1 MATNA
6 DLIAQLYIGFYDR
19 APDPVGLE
27 WWVNDLNNGRPIEEI
42 ANDFAASPEASETYP
57 YFQFPSLVLAE
68 QFLGQVYENVFGRPI
83 DADGLAYYSA
93 KLDAGVSAGEVVL
106 DILRNA
112 STNAGSPDQA
122 YLANKVAAGLHWA
135 TDAATSDINI
145 YQDNGRLTGTADA
158 SAHGILDG
166 ITTDPA
172 TVTAAN
178 AASDAFFAGVG
189 SGELFSLTPDVDHV
203 VGTAGDDT
211 IVAGTSNTG
220 FLVQNNLG
228 TQDTIDGGAGNDIL
242 KIIDS
247 SIFGGTFL
255 NPLSV
260 TNVETVS
267 IQSAAVTYV
276 DFTNFS
282 GVDDIVDNN
291 SFGDVSVYNV
301 QGPATLSM
309 IRSSG
314 DFYVN
319 FADSAD
325 LGDTLNVNFNGANDF
340 GSDVYM
346 EVTSSDANIAGL
358 KTINIDSSGNASNV
372 ELDVFGPTEDAA
384 FETLNITGDADLS
397 LSGLSDGFDKLTLVD
412 AQTFTGALDL
422 DLRDD
427 DEDLTFLGG
436 SGDTTLR
443 VGGGNDTITTGA
455 GDDDIS
461 IRWGTSGHNTISTG
475 AGDDI
480 VRFFNTFDAADK
492 YDGGAGYDTIALQG
506 DQAGLLNGNT
516 NVTNV
521 ENLTLWGTLHN
532 ADLTLNGYNLPT
544 GLDDLTING
553 NLTSNGNDLTIT
565 NLSRGTITLASSL
578 TIGDVTLAG
587 DGTGSQTFTLVVD
600 GGITVDD
607 AYVGGMKAL
616 DISFADASSGLTL
629 NSLTFNQGDVQSV
642 SISGSD
648 GNSVLINAT
657 GGANTVTDL
666 LDLSNFTG
674 HIEFTGG
681 AQLSPDIQTINIGDV
696 SDYFGADS
704 VITIAGGAN
713 NEFVFGSALADGV
726 TITNFDVDTDI
737 ANPNDVLD
745 LAGLGV
751 TSFADLDLSTVGVIK
766 SVDGSFGDIT
776 ITNIVGGVWG
786 DLSANNFHF
795 A

>member
-1 MATNA
+1 M
-6 DLIAQLYIGFYDR
+6 
-19 APDPVGLE
+19 
-27 WWVNDLNNGRPIEEI
+27 
-42 ANDFAASPEASETYP
+42 
-57 YFQFPSLVLAE
+57 
-68 QFLGQVYENVFGRPI
+68 
-83 DADGLAYYSA
+83 
-93 KLDAGVSAGEVVL
+93 
-106 DILRNA
+106 
-112 STNAGSPDQA
+112 
-122 YLANKVAAGLHWA
+122 
-135 TDAATSDINI
+135 
-145 YQDNGRLTGTADA
+145 
-158 SAHGILDG
+158 
-166 ITTDPA
+166 
-172 TVTAAN
+172 
-178 AASDAFFAGVG
+178 
-189 SGELFSLTPDVDHV
+189 
-203 VGTAGDDT
+203 
-211 IVAGTSNTG
+211 
-220 FLVQNNLG
+220 
-228 TQDTIDGGAGNDIL
+228 
-242 KIIDS
+242 
-247 SIFGGTFL
+247 
-255 NPLSV
+255 
-260 TNVETVS
+260 
-267 IQSAAVTYV
+267 
-276 DFTNFS
+276 
-282 GVDDIVDNN
+282 
-291 SFGDVSVYNV
+291 
-301 QGPATLSM
+301 
-309 IRSSG
+309 
-314 DFYVN
+314 
-319 FADSAD
+319 
-325 LGDTLNVNFNGANDF
+325 
-340 GSDVYM
+340 
-346 EVTSSDANIAGL
+346 
-358 KTINIDSSGNASNV
+358 
-372 ELDVFGPTEDAA
+372 
-384 FETLNITGDADLS
+384 
-397 LSGLSDGFDKLTLVD
+397 
-412 AQTFTGALDL
+412 
-422 DLRDD
+422 
-427 DEDLTFLGG
+427 
-436 SGDTTLR
+436 
-443 VGGGNDTITTGA
+443 
-455 GDDDIS
+455 
-461 IRWGTSGHNTISTG
+461 
-475 AGDDI
+475 
-480 VRFFNTFDAADK
+480 
-492 YDGGAGYDTIALQG
+492 
-506 DQAGLLNGNT
+506 
-516 NVTNV
+516 
-521 ENLTLWGTLHN
+521 GTLHN